1 MTYDNQLMNIEE
13 YKAKIV
19 WYLAEEYMIAD
30 LEDMSRGIDELSDE
44 VDNLVMSAYKKKKSI
59 MVAARRLKAIIDV
72 FTEK

>member
-1 MTYDNQLMNIEE
+1 MNIEE
-13 YKAKIV
+13 YKAKVI

-30 LEDMSRGIDELSDE
+30 LEDMSKGSDELSGE
-44 VDNLVMSAYKKKKSI
+44 VDNLIESAYKKKKSI

>member
-1 MTYDNQLMNIEE
+1 MNKMNIEE
-13 YKAKIV
+13 YKAKVI

-30 LEDMSRGIDELSDE
+30 LEDMSKGSDELSGE
-44 VDNLVMSAYKKKKSI
+44 VDNLIESAYKKKKSI

>member
-1 MTYDNQLMNIEE
+1 MNIQE
-13 YKAKIV
+13 YKNKVV

-44 VDNLVMSAYKKKKSI
+44 VDNLIESAYKKKKSI
-59 MVAARRLKAIIDV
+59 MVAARRLKAIVDV

>member
-1 MTYDNQLMNIEE
+1 MNIEE
-13 YKAKIV
+13 YKTKVI

-30 LEDMSRGIDELSDE
+30 LEDMSRGSDELSGE
-44 VDNLVMSAYKKKKSI
+44 VDNLIESAYKKKKSI